1 MERKE
6 SNQTKKKLPSV
17 KFRENKI
24 FKNLLYVYIT
34 HHLLDSVLIVCGPG
48 LVGQYKPVGHLH
60 ETKVRNCDDSP
71 GRPYR

>member
-1 MERKE
+1 M
-6 SNQTKKKLPSV
+6 QLPSA

-24 FKNLLYVYIT
+24 IKNLQPVT